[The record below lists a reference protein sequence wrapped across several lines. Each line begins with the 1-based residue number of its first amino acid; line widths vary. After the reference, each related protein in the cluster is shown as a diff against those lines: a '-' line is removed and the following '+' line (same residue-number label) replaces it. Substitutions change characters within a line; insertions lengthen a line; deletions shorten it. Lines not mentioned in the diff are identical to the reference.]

1 MSRKRRQAY
10 AWADVCARRLR
21 RHGLSQPLS
30 GGPADAAS
38 AMCGAHAQ
46 VMSAAEL
53 SLGMRLDGTTR
64 SGVREALW
72 TEHSLVKT
80 FGPRGTVHLLPTC
93 DLEMWTGAL
102 SAIPGPLSPMPPAVR
117 MTLEETDAVVDAIDR
132 ALTDAE
138 LTVDEL
144 TEAIVE
150 RAGSWAGDLVMPAF
164 QGMWPRWRQVMATA
178 ANRGALVFGHQRGRQ
193 VTCTSPKRWHPGF
206 SPMPGPQATA
216 ELARRYLYAYG
227 PALPEHFA
235 RWLNAPRT
243 WAQSMFEA
251 LGEEI
256 EEVHVEHDDAELSHT
271 AWQLAADAN
280 ADTAAPEG
288 VRLLPYFDAYSV
300 GCYPRALVF
309 PGKAS
314 DRALARGQAG
324 NFPVLL
330 VEGTAAGVWH
340 LRRSGRR
347 LAVTVEPLVRLT
359 RAQRS
364 ALEEQVE
371 RLGVVLEGTPALTV
385 GTVTVGP
392 HA

>member
-1 MSRKRRQAY
+1 
-10 AWADVCARRLR
+10 
-21 RHGLSQPLS
+21 
-30 GGPADAAS
+30 
-38 AMCGAHAQ
+38 MCGAHAQ

-53 SLGMRLDGTTR
+53 SLGIRLDDTTR
-64 SGVREALW
+64 TCVRDALW

-80 FGPRGTVHLLPTC
+80 FGPRGTVHLLPTG
-93 DLEMWTGAL
+93 DLELWTGAL
-102 SAIPGPLSPMPPAVR
+102 SAIPGPVSPMPAPVR
-117 MTLEETDAVVDAIDR
+117 MTLEETDAVVDAIDH
-132 ALTDAE
+132 ALDHAE
-138 LTVDEL
+138 LSVDEL

-178 ANRGALVFGHQRGRQ
+178 GNRGALVFGHQRGRK
-193 VTCTSPKRWHPGF
+193 VTYTSPKRWRPGF
-206 SPMPGPQATA
+206 SPMPGPEATT
-216 ELARRYLYAYG
+216 ELTRRYLFAYG
-227 PALPEHFA
+227 PAMPEHFA
-235 RWLNAPRT
+235 RWLNAPRA
-243 WAQSMFEA
+243 WAQSMFDA
-251 LGEEI
+251 LGDEV
-256 EEVHVEHDDAELSHT
+256 EEVHVEHDDADLSHT
-271 AWQLAADAN
+271 AWQLAAEADAEP
-280 ADTAAPEG
+280 AAAEG

-300 GCYPRALVF
+300 GCYPRPLVF
-309 PGKAS
+309 PGKAA

-347 LAVTVEPLVRLT
+347 LAVTVEPLRKLT

-371 RLGVVLEGTPALTV
+371 RVGVVLEGKPTLTV
-385 GTVTVGP
+385 DTVTVGP

>member
-1 MSRKRRQAY
+1 MSRRSRRTY
-10 AWADVCARRLR
+10 AWADACARRLR
-21 RHGLSQPLS
+21 RHGLSRPLS

-53 SLGMRLDGTTR
+53 SLGIRLDDTTR
-64 SGVREALW
+64 TCVRDALW

-80 FGPRGTVHLLPTC
+80 FGPRGTVHLLPTR
-93 DLEMWTGAL
+93 DLELWTGAL
-102 SAIPGPLSPMPPAVR
+102 SAIPEPASPMPAPVR
-117 MTLEETDAVVDAIDR
+117 MTAEETDAVVDAIDH
-132 ALTDAE
+132 ALAHAK

-144 TEAIVE
+144 TDAIVE

-178 ANRGALVFGHQRGRQ
+178 GNRGALVFGHKRGSK
-193 VTCTSPKRWHPGF
+193 VTYTSPKRWQPGF
-206 SPMPGPQATA
+206 SPMPGPEATT
-216 ELARRYLYAYG
+216 ELTRRYLFAYG
-227 PALPEHFA
+227 PAMPEHFA

-243 WAQSMFEA
+243 WAQSMFDA
-251 LGEEI
+251 LGDEV
-256 EEVHVEHDDAELSHT
+256 EEVHVEHDDADLSHT
-271 AWQLAADAN
+271 AWQLAAEADAEP
-280 ADTAAPEG
+280 AAPEG
-288 VRLLPYFDAYSV
+288 VRLLPYFDAFSV
-300 GCYPRALVF
+300 GCYPRPLVF
-309 PGKAS
+309 PGKAA

-347 LAVTVEPLVRLT
+347 LAVTVEPLGRLT

-371 RLGVVLEGTPALTV
+371 RVGLVLEGKPTLTV
-385 GTVTVGP
+385 DTVTVGP

>member
-1 MSRKRRQAY
+1 MRRKSRRPY

-21 RHGLSQPLS
+21 RHGLSRPLA

-53 SLGMRLDGTTR
+53 SLGIRLDNATR
-64 SGVREALW
+64 TGVRDALW

-93 DLEMWTGAL
+93 DLELWTGAL
-102 SAIPGPLSPMPPAVR
+102 SAVPGPVSPMPPAVR
-117 MTLEETDAVVDAIDR
+117 MTPEETDAVVDAIGW
-132 ALTDAE
+132 ALADAE

-144 TEAIVE
+144 TDAIVE
-150 RAGSWAGDLVMPAF
+150 TAGSWAGDLVMPAF
-164 QGMWPRWRQVMATA
+164 QGMWPRWRQVVSTA

-193 VTCTSPKRWHPGF
+193 VTYTSPNRWHPGF
-206 SPMPGPQATA
+206 SPMPAPQATA
-216 ELARRYLYAYG
+216 ELTRRYLYAYG
-227 PALPEHFA
+227 PALPQHFA
-235 RWLNAPRT
+235 RWLNAPPT

-251 LGEEI
+251 LGDEV
-256 EEVHVEHDDAELSHT
+256 EEVHVEHDDADLSHT
-271 AWQLAADAN
+271 AWQLAADAD
-280 ADTAAPEG
+280 AEPAAPEG

-300 GCYPRALVF
+300 GCYPRPLVF
-309 PGKAS
+309 PGRAA

-330 VEGTAAGVWH
+330 VEGTVAGVWH

-347 LAVTVEPLVRLT
+347 LAVTVEPLGRLT
-359 RAQRS
+359 HAQRS
-364 ALEEQVE
+364 ALEEEVD
-371 RLGVVLEGTPALTV
+371 RLGVVLEGAPTLTV